1 MLNFNITPY
10 NYWVLYAAIAAVV
23 VSLLILAKKALAI
36 PKAIKEFD
44 PYTSRMQRNLQV
56 MQIKTTAMNE
66 KKQED
71 AKKNKLLKMALP
83 VLLAIYEIYKKDDS
97 MKGVKGFKDA
107 ALAYVNQGKA
117 DKALAKRLKKIM

>member
-1 MLNFNITPY
+1 MLNFNIAPY

-23 VSLLILAKKALAI
+23 VSLLILVKKALEI
-36 PKAIKEFD
+36 PKAIKAFD
-44 PYTSRMQRNLQV
+44 PYTTRMQRNLQL
-56 MQIKTTAMNE
+56 MQIKTDAMNE

-71 AKKNKLLKMALP
+71 AKKNKLLKLALP
-83 VLLAIYEIYKKDDS
+83 ILLAIYEIYKKDDS

-107 ALAYVNQGKA
+107 ALVYLNQGKA